1 MAGGERMSSTIDEKF
16 REWTG
21 DRGAVAARVRVFQKI
36 RDIPYAVVPPIN
48 SALQYGLIIEVG
60 QGSCTPKHF
69 LLQDMYRRLGLPV
82 LYAVYPFRW
91 SDLEVDYPPQLR
103 RLAGR
108 MPVSHHLACR
118 VEIEG
123 HLVLVDATVDRDLK
137 KLGLT
142 VNEDWDGFGSTLLP
156 VTPIGEEQLYHPDEV
171 RGYEARYDEVSLAFF
186 SLMNGWL
193 ATIRETTL

>member
-1 MAGGERMSSTIDEKF
+1 MSSPVDEKF
-16 REWTG
+16 REWTA
-21 DRGAVAARVRVFQKI
+21 DKGAVAARVQVFEKI

-48 SALQYGLIIEVG
+48 SSLQYGLILEVG

-69 LLQDMYRRLGLPV
+69 LLRDMYQRLGLPV

-91 SDLEVDYPPQLR
+91 SDLEVDYPPHLR
-103 RLAGR
+103 QLAGR

-156 VTPIGEEQLYHPDEV
+156 VTPLGEEQLYHPDEV
-171 RGYEARYDEVSLAFF
+171 HGYEARYDEVSLAFF
-186 SLMNGWL
+186 SLMNSWL
-193 ATIRETTL
+193 ATLRETSL

>member
-21 DRGAVAARVRVFQKI
+21 DRGAVAARVRVFEKI

-48 SALQYGLIIEVG
+48 SALQYGLILEVG
-60 QGSCTPKHF
+60 RGSCTPKHF

-118 VEIEG
+118 VEIDG
-123 HLVLVDATVDRDLK
+123 DLVLVDATVDRDLK

-156 VTPIGEEQLYHPDEV
+156 VTPLGEEQVYHPDEV
-171 RGYEARYDEVSLAFF
+171 RGHEARYDEVSLAFF

-193 ATIRETTL
+193 ATIRETSH